1 MWINRNCGDV
11 LIQKCQ
17 FEEITSTEY
26 NGALW
31 IDRIGGTV
39 FIDKCKFE
47 DNINDI
53 TWQTGGNVVVSNVL
67 QDVTIQKSDFKRNIY
82 LSVEVST
89 CE

>member
-1 MWINRNCGDV
+1 M
-11 LIQKCQ
+11 
-17 FEEITSTEY
+17 
-26 NGALW
+26 
-31 IDRIGGTV
+31 
-39 FIDKCKFE
+39 FIDECKFE

-89 CE
+89 CEYSPGRSVCLAF